1 MDGSRKRG
9 CSIATAEP
17 LTVVRRLRLATEYED
32 WETVTLEDLFADARY
47 EEAERALAMIAEE
60 DPEASSWAL
69 GLRAICLAELRRE
82 DEALAVAR
90 AAVQHDPDSALASWV
105 LGALLCERNRLDEAM
120 TAARRAVQL
129 EPENAIHHG
138 LVAQIHAKRGDWA
151 ACREAA
157 EQGLRVDPADETCNS
172 LRTLALRGTASGDE
186 WPRAV
191 DELVRKFPASGWAR
205 AGRGWSWL
213 EAGRAREA
221 REDFEQALALDPTS
235 EWAREGLIESVKA
248 ANPLYA
254 ALLRLFLWMDR
265 LPPRT
270 RWFIILGGIFLFRVL
285 RRTTE
290 ATPEIAPLTYP
301 LMAAWALFIIAS
313 WTSQPLSDFVLS
325 RSQLGRRLVK
335 GDRLLAANLVA
346 AVLGAALVLGVS
358 AAWSDS
364 ERLIGATLGT
374 AFLII
379 PVAGVFRC
387 APGWPRNVMAAYT
400 GIAALCA
407 VGILVAPLEASRIAL
422 VAVLVLS
429 VLGSWLAAFL
439 ASRRVVR

>member
-1 MDGSRKRG
+1 MD
-9 CSIATAEP
+9 
-17 LTVVRRLRLATEYED
+17 TEYED
-32 WETVTLEDLFADARY
+32 WETVALEDLFADGRY
-47 EEAERALAMIAEE
+47 EEAERALAAIAEE
-60 DPEASSWAL
+60 DPGASWAL

-82 DEALAVAR
+82 EEALALAREAVAR
-90 AAVQHDPDSALASWV
+90 DPDSAFASWT
-105 LGALLCERNRLDEAM
+105 LGTLLCERNRLDEAM
-120 TAARRAVQL
+120 AAARRAVQL

-138 LVAQIHAKRGDWA
+138 LVAQVHAKRGDWA

-157 EQGLRVDPADETCNS
+157 EQGLSVDPADETCNN
-172 LRTLALRGTASGDE
+172 LRTLALRGTASGEE

-205 AGRGWSWL
+205 SGRGWSRL

-235 EWAREGLIESVKA
+235 EWARAGLIESVKA

-254 ALLRLFLWMDR
+254 ALLRLFLWLDR

-270 RWFIILGGIFLFRVL
+270 RWSIILGGIFLFRVL

-290 ATPEIAPLTYP
+290 ANPEIAPLTYP
-301 LMAAWALFIIAS
+301 LLAAWVLFIIAS
-313 WTSQPLSDFVLS
+313 WTSEPLSDFVLS
-325 RSQLGRRLVK
+325 CSQLGRRLVT
-335 GDRLLAANLVA
+335 GERLLAANLVA
-346 AVLGAALVLGVS
+346 ALLAAAVVFGAA

-364 ERLIGATLGT
+364 ERLVGATLSA
-374 AFLII
+374 AFLVV

-387 APGWPRNVMAAYT
+387 EPGWPRNAMAAYT

-407 VGILVAPLEASRIAL
+407 VGVLAAPLEISRMAT

-429 VLGSWLAAFL
+429 VLGSWLATFL